1 MGMAL
6 LHEWSRLG
14 RAVIVWCM
22 KKKQKARYGIRNWHQ
37 YNEAL
42 VQRGSWT
49 LWVDEAAL
57 TGWRNHEK
65 SGGRG
70 ASRTYCDS
78 AILCALTLQSVY
90 HLPLRGI
97 RPEGTRASCARCL
110 A

>member
-1 MGMAL
+1 
-6 LHEWSRLG
+6 
-14 RAVIVWCM
+14 M
-22 KKKQKARYGIRNWHQ
+22 KKKQKAQYRIRNWGQ
-37 YNEAL
+37 YNAAL
-42 VQRGSWT
+42 VQRGSLT
-49 LWVDEAAL
+49 LWVDDAAL
-57 TGWRNHEK
+57 TGWRNLER

-110 A
+110 G